1 LLNGVRVSGTT
12 DELVQPAGFPSTTAA
27 LTGGR
32 NILVQSLCTG
42 RIVGHVGLVNDGVI
56 HYAVID
62 ALTHAGTASRTRFFN
77 WVTCFQLNFAG
88 SSSRYLFGIGIQQ
101 LAAGLAFP
109 DVHWRGQEPPLKPY
123 A

>member
-1 LLNGVRVSGTT
+1 MSYTSISAAT

-88 SSSRYLFGIGIQQ
+88 SSPRYLFGIGIQQ